1 MSSIKYL
8 ILFLIILFCSC
19 GSKSPTDI
27 AGKGGE
33 IAVPITEPKNIILM
47 IGDGM
52 GLGQITAAMYKN
64 NGYLNLESFPVVGL
78 QKTHSGDN
86 LITDSAAAATAI
98 ACGVKTFNNAIGVDM
113 DTLPVQSILEM
124 AEERGLATGMIA
136 TSSIVHGTPGPF
148 ISHQPSRVLLER
160 IAADFLE
167 TEIDFFVGGGKKF
180 FDRRESD
187 DRNLYKE
194 LKKRGYYVSDY
205 YLRDFNLVRP
215 RSDRNFAFFTADDR
229 PVSRSNGRE
238 YLPRATK
245 MGIDFLT
252 KRSDKGFFLMV
263 EGSQIDWGGHSRK
276 ADIVIDEILDFNEAI
291 GHALKFAKTNKETLV
306 IVTADHETA
315 GFAINNGSTKEELVI
330 AFTANGHTADLIPVF
345 AFGPKSD
352 LFNGLYDN
360 TEINKKMRQALRFD
374 EGRD

>member
-1 MSSIKYL
+1 MSFIKY
-8 ILFLIILFCSC
+8 FLIFLIVLSCSC
-19 GSKSPTDI
+19 GSKSPKDV

-33 IAVPITEPKNIILM
+33 IPPPPITHPKNIILM

-64 NGYLNLESFPVVGL
+64 NDYLNLESFPVVGL

-86 LITDSAAAATAI
+86 LVTDSAAAATAI
-98 ACGVKTFNNAIGVDM
+98 ACGVKTYNNAIGVDM

-148 ISHQPSRVLLER
+148 ISHQSSRVLLEN
-160 IAADFLE
+160 IAADFLN

-194 LKKRGYYVSDY
+194 LKKKNYYVSDY
-205 YLRDFNLVRP
+205 FIKDFNLIRP
-215 RSDRNFAFFTADDR
+215 RSDKNFAFFTADDR
-229 PVSRSNGRE
+229 PVARSAGRE

-245 MGIDFLT
+245 MGMDFLK

-276 ADIVIDEILDFNEAI
+276 EKIVIDEILDFNEAV
-291 GHALKFAKTNKETLV
+291 GQALKFARTNKETLV

-315 GFAINNGSTKEELVI
+315 GFAINNGSTKEELII
-330 AFTANGHTADLIPVF
+330 AFTANGHTADLVPVF
-345 AFGPKSD
+345 AFGPKSE

-360 TEINKKMRQALRFD
+360 TEINKKMRQALKFD
-374 EGRD
+374 